1 MKPDVHAEVGKN
13 SAFLDRELSQLMFN
27 RRVLAQAED
36 KSIPLLERLRY
47 LCIASSNLDE
57 FFEVRVASLLAAA
70 GTDGVLATHPALLA
84 TLSRI
89 SNECH
94 ALVTDQ
100 YNILNQE
107 VLPQLAASGVH
118 LVRHNERTDAE
129 RAWVKEYFD
138 TEVRPLLTPIGLDPA
153 HPFPQVVNKSLNFI
167 VSLSGKDAFGR
178 GTAIAILK
186 APRVLPRVIRLPD
199 DLSDRGGIS
208 FCLLSSVIH
217 AHISD
222 LFAGRE
228 VIAYS
233 QFRVTRDSDL
243 WVDEDEV
250 KNLRQALKGELQG
263 RQFGTSVRLEVAINC
278 PPELSQFLLDQ
289 FGLQQ
294 SRLYAVNGPVN
305 LVRLTEIMDHV
316 DDPSLRFTPFFPGNA
331 QKPGSADIFAAL
343 RAHDILLHH
352 PFQSFQTVI
361 DFIRSAA
368 HDPAVVA
375 IKQTIYRTG
384 MNSDLMEALI
394 TAARAGKEVTVIVE
408 LKARFDEEANI
419 NWADKLEQAG
429 AQVVYGV
436 VGLKTHAKV
445 ALVIRREEG
454 KLKYYAHLGTGNY
467 HPTTTKFYTD
477 FGLLTCHPGISQ
489 EVNEVFIHLTSLT
502 KPHRL
507 NHLWLAPF
515 ALQNEIIK
523 AIRNEARIARA
534 GRPGRIIVKMNALVD
549 ESVIRALYAASKDGV
564 KIDLIVRGACTLK
577 PGVPGL
583 SENIKVRSIIGRF
596 LEHSRIYYFRN
607 DLAHDV
613 MLSSADWMSRNL
625 FRRIEVAFPIL
636 DKSLKRRV
644 MSEGLNPYL
653 KDNRN
658 AWELEPDGHYQ
669 RRKPRGKQGGFSAQ
683 QYLMDSLGTP
693 GSHLE

>member
-1 MKPDVHAEVGKN
+1 MKPDVHTEAGKN

-89 SNECH
+89 SDECH
-94 ALVTDQ
+94 ALVTHQ
-100 YNILNQE
+100 YNILNEE
-107 VLPQLAASGVH
+107 VLPQLAANGVH
-118 LVRHNERTDAE
+118 LVRHNERTEAE
-129 RAWVKEYFD
+129 RAWVKNYFD

-199 DLSDRGGIS
+199 ELSERGGIS
-208 FCLLSSVIH
+208 FCLLSSIIH

-316 DDPSLRFTPFFPGNA
+316 DNPALRFTPFFPGSA

-352 PFQSFQTVI
+352 PYQSFQTVI

-394 TAARAGKEVTVIVE
+394 AAARAGKEVTVIVE

-454 KLKYYAHLGTGNY
+454 KLRYYAHLGTGNY

-502 KPHRL
+502 KPNRL
-507 NHLWLAPF
+507 THLWLAPF
-515 ALQNEIIK
+515 ALQNEVIK

-534 GRPGRIIVKMNALVD
+534 GRPGRIICKMNALVD

-583 SENIKVRSIIGRF
+583 SDNIKVRSIIGRF

-625 FRRIEVAFPIL
+625 FRRIEVAFPVL

-644 MSEGLNPYL
+644 ISEGLNPYL

-669 RRKPRGKQGGFSAQ
+669 RRKVRGKQGGFSAQ
-683 QYLMDSLGTP
+683 QHLMDTLGTP
-693 GSHLE
+693 GARLD